1 METLKRIIRSAYR
14 TIIRSHLLLPGRMVP
29 DIPLLAPSPTDLS
42 RLTWEFEEYP
52 GLWREMEPRMNDI
65 LNQARSS
72 AHQFAEYVW
81 RTAYHGRVYHTRYEF
96 DLVALTQTNTDT
108 LTVRQIRAIIVVRS
122 EAMSDPM
129 RGTRVPF
136 G

>member
-14 TIIRSHLLLPGRMVP
+14 TLIRSHLLLLGRMVA
-29 DIPLLAPSPTDLS
+29 DLSLLAPSPTDLS
-42 RLTWEFEEYP
+42 LLAWEFEEYP
-52 GLWREMEPRMNDI
+52 GLWREVEARLNDI

-81 RTAYHGRVYHTRYEF
+81 RTAYQGRVCHTRYEF
-96 DLVALTQTNTDT
+96 DLDAMTQTNTET